1 MPRRSGPLA
10 RFEVLGLLHAES
22 EREAGESFFRGVGAE
37 PRPLLF
43 GDPESAFYPRFPLRR
58 PGEVIL
64 GFRGEALR
72 FHGPM
77 LAQGAWPRSDGPCL
91 KGS

>member
-1 MPRRSGPLA
+1 MLLRSRPLA
-10 RFEVLGLLHAES
+10 RFEVLGPLRVEFD
-22 EREAGESFFRGVGAE
+22 RQAGEGFFGGVAAE

-58 PGEVIL
+58 SGEVIL

-72 FHGPM
+72 FHDPM
-77 LAQGAWPRSDGPCL
+77 LAQSAWPRSDGPFL
-91 KGS
+91 KGA